1 MNILRTAKLGSN
13 FTGSYKKKIVGKQT
27 CSKSEYDTNYT
38 VSVIVKLHS
47 YLKQF
52 CLTLIVEVVQSPKL
66 IHTEHVTN
74 GVI

>member
-27 CSKSEYDTNYT
+27 CSKSEYDTNYI
-38 VSVIVKLHS
+38 VSVIVNS